1 MGREMDGREMD
12 AALAEIDRDGGGDV
26 DFDEFA
32 RWWSKQVGWGGPR
45 FFHVQNRG
53 SD

>member
-12 AALAEIDRDGGGDV
+12 AALAEVDQDGGGDV

-32 RWWSKQVGWGGPR
+32 RWWAKQVGR
-45 FFHVQNRG
+45 AQVSSCSELRQ
-53 SD
+53 